1 MKLAMGQLL
10 VEGGEPRRN
19 FERAEKMVR
28 SAAEQGCDLILFP
41 ECMDFAWTHPSALEE
56 AAPIPG
62 VWSDLLISWA
72 KEYRVGICA
81 GLTERTDFGNY
92 NSALLIGPDG
102 AILSHYRKINLLEVE
117 RPFYLVGQKLEV
129 VDTPWGK
136 VGVNICSDNYI
147 DALAIGN
154 CLARMGARLILSPS
168 SWTIDHDVVES
179 DRPYGDKWLKPYEM
193 LARLFSLTI
202 VGVTSVGYIVGG
214 PYEGK
219 KMIGQSLAV
228 GPRGLIHASQVN
240 EFAGILDVITLQI
253 DPDPVHVG
261 TQIGANLNKN
271 GLPY

>member
-1 MKLAMGQLL
+1 MGQLL

-19 FERAEKMVR
+19 FERAGKMVR
-28 SAAEQGCDLILFP
+28 DAAEQGCDLILFP

-56 AAPIPG
+56 AEPIPG
-62 VWSDLLISWA
+62 EWSNLLISWA
-72 KEYRVGICA
+72 KKFRIGICA
-81 GLTERTDFGNY
+81 GLTERTERGNY

-102 AILSHYRKINLLEVE
+102 SILSHYRKINLLEVE
-117 RPFYLVGQKLEV
+117 RPYYLVGQKLEV
-129 VDTPWGK
+129 VETPWGK

-168 SWTIDHDVVES
+168 SWTIDHDAVES
-179 DRPYGDKWLKPYEM
+179 DQPYGDKWLKPYET

-240 EFAGILDVITLQI
+240 EFAGTLDVITLQI
-253 DPDPVHVG
+253 DPEPVYVG
-261 TQIGANLNKN
+261 TQIGAHLRIY
-271 GLPY
+271 GFPY